1 MWISNNFL
9 LYIIMAKR
17 TSKRRQK
24 LYKMKGCSNTKTK
37 KNRKHSRKYL
47 GGTSSKSAYPN
58 LGPSTLPGT
67 AVTPTNQG
75 NGMKGGG
82 CPLCSGGG
90 MRGGGCGMR
99 GGGCGMTGNGMTGN
113 GMRGGGCGCGANLNM
128 TGGAHTLEPAGLVGD
143 PWTPNPSGWP
153 GVDGIAGNRNYL
165 DYNSYKADPQTAMV
179 SVGANRPFLFGGK
192 KSNRPHKRSHKRLH
206 KFKKINHKGGA
217 MSNLFGQDII
227 NLGRQAQF
235 GLGSAYNAI
244 NGYSAPTN
252 PLPWKGQL
260 PNTPDLNSIK
270 SMNL

>member
-1 MWISNNFL
+1 
-9 LYIIMAKR
+9 
-17 TSKRRQK
+17 
-24 LYKMKGCSNTKTK
+24 MKGCSNTKTK

-47 GGTSSKSAYPN
+47 GGTAAKAGIPAPAIPNPGPKTLSA
-58 LGPSTLPGT
+58 LAT
-67 AVTPTNQG
+67 TPTNLG
-75 NGMKGGG
+75 NPMKGGG

-90 MRGGGCGMR
+90 NSMTGG
-99 GGGCGMTGNGMTGN
+99 GMTGNGMTGN
-113 GMRGGGCGCGANLNM
+113 GMRGGGCGCGASAINM

-179 SVGANRPFLFGGK
+179 NVGANRPFLFGGK
-192 KSNRPHKRSHKRLH
+192 KSNRSHKRSHKRLN
-206 KFKKINHKGGA
+206 KLKMNHKGGA
-217 MSNLFGQDII
+217 MSNLFSQDII

-270 SMNL
+270 SMYL